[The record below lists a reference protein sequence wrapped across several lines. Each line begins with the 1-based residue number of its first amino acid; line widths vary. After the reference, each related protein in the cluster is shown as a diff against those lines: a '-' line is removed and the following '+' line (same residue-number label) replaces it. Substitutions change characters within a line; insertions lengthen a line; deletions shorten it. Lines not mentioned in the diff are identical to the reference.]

1 MTDGINDHSCAEK
14 VDQSSDFKKKK
25 SFIYHLIPAFLILI
39 AIYPWLHAMI
49 TDFITPK
56 EMLWR
61 ILLPP
66 MLVIFFLFIV
76 KHFRSNQ
83 KIVWG
88 SGVMLYFFM
97 LISMLDFF
105 MFIIQG
111 QTFNDSFFY
120 HLSWFDVSLGISK
133 YKEAA
138 SSSLSYLGITI
149 FLITMT
155 ILLNRKKEKKA
166 EPVRLLKVFTVPF
179 SVVFVCLVCFTD
191 NSWSSFTTKV
201 YDIYVW
207 MYIQKRDTVT
217 TEKLDQYNIRY
228 TVGGP
233 LMVEKGANAK
243 NLVLIFW
250 ESMSTAYLDE
260 KLFPGLMP
268 YTQKYL
274 KEGTHFTNMNPS
286 YKCTYSIAG
295 VYSVLMG
302 APYFYNSDILVDAW
316 MKEKRL
322 AISDLMNKVNYYQ
335 VTMLGQ
341 SGAFAETILLY
352 RYRSY
357 DYSYAECSFTSAGYS
372 EIDKGSFSYRDKVL
386 YDFAAKQYEKL
397 AASDKNFNLTLHTVD
412 THGYPG
418 DASGEYEKY
427 SKYPENTM
435 LNAVHEADYRLF
447 KFIERLKKSPA
458 WKNTVVWVVADHL
471 AITAARTLI
480 PKDYDQKLICF
491 ALNVGQ
497 GEVNTYA
504 QNVDLAPTILSS
516 LNISS
521 NYRFPLGQNLLGK
534 SEPDPERFKA
544 TETRDGR
551 KELQI
556 FMVADI
562 EMDDN

>member
-1 MTDGINDHSCAEK
+1 MTTGINDRSNGKKNDFCANSVK
-14 VDQSSDFKKKK
+14 RQ
-25 SFIYHLIPAFLILI
+25 SFIYRLIPAFLILI

-49 TDFITPK
+49 TDFIKPE

-61 ILLPP
+61 VSLPP
-66 MLVIFFLFIV
+66 MLVLIFLFMV
-76 KHFRSNQ
+76 KYSGGDR
-83 KIVWG
+83 KITWV
-88 SGVMLYFFM
+88 SGVMLYFFL

-138 SSSLSYLGITI
+138 TSSISYLIITL
-149 FLITMT
+149 FLIVTT
-155 ILLNRKKEKKA
+155 IILNKKIEKKGKQR
-166 EPVRLLKVFTVPF
+166 RLRKVFIVPL
-179 SVVFVCLVCFTD
+179 SILFVIIVCCTD
-191 NSWSSFTTKV
+191 NSWSSFATKV
-201 YDIYVW
+201 YDIYLW
-207 MYIQKRDTVT
+207 MFIQKRDTVT
-217 TEKLDQYNIRY
+217 TEELDRYNIKY
-228 TVGGP
+228 TVEES
-233 LMVEKGANAK
+233 LKVEKGNDAK

-268 YTQKYL
+268 YTHKL
-274 KEGTHFTNMNPS
+274 IKEGRQFTDMNPS

-322 AISDLMNKVNYYQ
+322 AVSDLLNKVNYYQ

-357 DYSYAECSFTSAGYS
+357 DYSYAECSLTAAGYPES
-372 EIDKGSFSYRDKVL
+372 EKGSFSYRDKVL

-397 AASDKNFNLTLHTVD
+397 AASGKNFNLTIHTVD

-427 SKYPENTM
+427 PRHPDNSM
-435 LNAVHEADYRLF
+435 LNAVHEADFRLYR
-447 KFIERLKKSPA
+447 FIERLKKSPA

-471 AITAARTLI
+471 AVTAARTLI
-480 PKDYDQKLICF
+480 PKGYDEKLICF
-491 ALNVGQ
+491 ALNAGQ

-516 LNISS
+516 LNITS
-521 NYRFPLGQNLLGK
+521 NYCFPLGQNLLG
-534 SEPDPERFKA
+534 SSLPDPDRFLA

-556 FMVADI
+556 FMIADI
-562 EMDDN
+562 ETDDN